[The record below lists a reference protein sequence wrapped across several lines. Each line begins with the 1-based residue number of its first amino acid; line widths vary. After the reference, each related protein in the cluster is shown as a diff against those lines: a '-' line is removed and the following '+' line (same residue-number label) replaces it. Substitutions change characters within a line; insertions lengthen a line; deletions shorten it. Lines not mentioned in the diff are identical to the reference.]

1 MVCGGSRQRE
11 RLGRRG
17 GRDTSGSTLGRF
29 TSGSTLGRYL
39 GQRPWQ
45 SRAAPLDSETWRSSG
60 STLGRYLG
68 STLGRFTSGNTL
80 GRYLGHRP
88 WQSRAAPLNS
98 ETWRSSG
105 NALGRYLG
113 QHPQRPRAAPSADTS
128 GRAHRRRAHAALKTR
143 RRGRELKLK
152 TTHVWPPFIIF
163 P

>member
-1 MVCGGSRQRE
+1 MVCGGSRRRE

-29 TSGSTLGRYL
+29 T
-39 GQRPWQ
+39 
-45 SRAAPLDSETWRSSG
+45 SG

-152 TTHVWPPFIIF
+152 IARGDLLFIVVSLTVT
-163 P
+163 